1 MAQSGLSQGTLRQ
14 KALRYYQTQTT
25 DGQQQPV
32 KSLAQSVAACVTKNP
47 PCAACSSCRRAGS
60 VSCVFT
66 GRVMSSIACAFS
78 DGTLRTAE
86 MIPFRIRFSSLMR
99 RAFSMRLASS
109 SARSRLT
116 WIVRRI
122 SSSSFS
128 RQNSVFSAYLNS
140 CSMMLS
146 LLLPPSRR
154 TREHA
159 RQTRATGPAS
169 ACRPSHLSSALYSA
183 CGFCLRWGSESAA
196 RRLVTPV
203 RQAGGKPEAR
213 KQRTRRGPGHA
224 GPHLNLSRS
233 TMRPSLS
240 IQPLCCRNL

>member
-1 MAQSGLSQGTLRQ
+1 MAIVIAGGMETLWRSRGSAREPYARRPYGT
-14 KALRYYQTQTT
+14 RYYQIQTT

-146 LLLPPSRR
+146 LLLPPSRGI
-154 TREHA
+154 REHA
-159 RQTRATGPAS
+159 VRLAPRDQQAHADLVISEGPCTLPAAFAFGGAASRPRVGSSHQCGRQVAS
-169 ACRPSHLSSALYSA
+169 LKHASKGL
-183 CGFCLRWGSESAA
+183 AA
-196 RRLVTPV
+196 G
-203 RQAGGKPEAR
+203 QG
-213 KQRTRRGPGHA
+213 
-224 GPHLNLSRS
+224 
-233 TMRPSLS
+233 MRVHT
-240 IQPLCCRNL
+240 